1 MGTILWSASA
11 DKNII
16 GPSTGSSMMAAFGR
30 PIIAMGQHTRGG
42 DDSWFSANRHHGV
55 WPPTPPPLKRRRQ
68 QLGAMDQPP

>member
-1 MGTILWSASA
+1 
-11 DKNII
+11 
-16 GPSTGSSMMAAFGR
+16 MMAAFGR

-55 WPPTPPPLKRRRQ
+55 WPPTMPPLKRRHQ